1 MSILCFTAK
10 SNNEGFENPF
20 PDGLESESFIVY
32 VIARAYD
39 RSGAYANG
47 SCQVVVCSPL
57 NKNLNLKMR
66 FMILQLVWCR
76 VIDRDHSSPVRESY
90 YEKYILYL

>member
-1 MSILCFTAK
+1 MSVLCFTAK

-47 SCQVVVCSPL
+47 SCQVVVCSIL
-57 NKNLNLKMR
+57 NKNLILKLR
-66 FMILQLVWCR
+66 FMILQLVSC
-76 VIDRDHSSPVRESY
+76 
-90 YEKYILYL
+90 ILYLIVIRIALFENPTIKNLLYF